1 MNTPEIQ
8 WPVKRKRNRYSED
21 FKRQL
26 VAACCAPGVSVA
38 SIALA
43 NGINANLL
51 RRWISRCQSNAVA
64 SAALQPS
71 PTDVINSPAFLRLAP
86 EAPCKDLGTTLE
98 VKLQRGEFHLS
109 IAGTSAACAEFV
121 RVLLG

>member
-1 MNTPEIQ
+1 MNTPDIQ

-21 FKRQL
+21 FKRQM

-51 RRWISRCQSNAVA
+51 RRWVSQCQPNPVA
-64 SAALQPS
+64 SAALQPG
-71 PTDVINSPAFLRLAP
+71 PTDVIDSPAFIRLAP
-86 EAPCKDLGTTLE
+86 QAPCKDPGIPLE